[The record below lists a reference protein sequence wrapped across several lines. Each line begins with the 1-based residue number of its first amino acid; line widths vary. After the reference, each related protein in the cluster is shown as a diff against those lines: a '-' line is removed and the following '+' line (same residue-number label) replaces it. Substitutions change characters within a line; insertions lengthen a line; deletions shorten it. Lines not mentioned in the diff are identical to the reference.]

1 TVDEADDAAVVTL
14 VGVGAGLAVL
24 DRRRA
29 VDRGTRRGVVGER
42 IHAEQE
48 RHDEDHKPDA
58 AAAYDDRPA
67 DPTSG
72 PAAATL
78 IFDLRWVEG
87 RAATKCHGRTDR
99 NSVASGVRSCAW
111 RKGLSRPKASGRSIA
126 ESRDRRSRDQG
137 WARWKTSTTTI
148 RTATRSSACGSTG
161 TSCSRRSRGPQG
173 RPDEDQG
180 RAGIPDR
187 VLRAP

>member
-14 VGVGAGLAVL
+14 VGVGAGLAIL
-24 DRRRA
+24 GGRRA
-29 VDRGTRRGVVGER
+29 VGRGARRGVGGGR

-48 RHDEDHKPDA
+48 RQDEDHKPDA

-67 DPTSG
+67 DPPAG

-87 RAATKCHGRTDR
+87 RAATKCHVRTDR

-126 ESRDRRSRDQG
+126 ESRDRRSRHQG
-137 WARWKTSTTTI
+137 SARWKTATTTI
-148 RTATRSSACGSTG
+148 RTRTRSTAC
-161 TSCSRRSRGPQG
+161 
-173 RPDEDQG
+173 
-180 RAGIPDR
+180 
-187 VLRAP
+187 APTRT